1 MAINGCPLLLMGEP
15 QGITLIMCMYGC
27 IAIVE
32 LNGITNYNSYINITT
47 LLSSSVQ
54 KSPHSCANDPHSD
67 VYECMLPVTT
77 KWYYNIVVIR

>member
-32 LNGITNYNSYINITT
+32 LNGITNYNSYIIT
-47 LLSSSVQ
+47 LLSSLVQ
-54 KSPHSCANDPHSD
+54 KSSHSYPNDPHSN
-67 VYECMLPVTT
+67 VYECTLTRH
-77 KWYYNIVVIR
+77 Y